1 MQNKN
6 IVVTGGLGFIG
17 SHLVDKLLENNQV
30 TIIDDKSSGKLTNLD
45 NPQHKNLEI
54 IVGGINELD
63 LKEIFQ
69 DKDYVFHQAAMASVP
84 LSVDKPEEAHRIN
97 ATGTLKVLVAARDSG
112 IKKLLN
118 ASSSALYGD
127 NTNMPLKETE
137 RINPLSPYAVAK
149 ASAEQYCQVFTE
161 VYGLETVSFR
171 YFNVFGPRQNPESQY
186 AAVIPKFIDSL
197 LNGRSPVIYGDGNQ
211 SRDFIFVSDVVDAN
225 ITACESKYSGV
236 LNLACGKALSVNDL
250 FLMIK
255 NILGSPINAEYLEE
269 RSGDIKHSLA
279 EVSALRNIGFE
290 PNIEFEKQL
299 RETIEWF
306 QSSPETLSP
315 ETP

>member
-30 TIIDDKSSGKLTNLD
+30 TIIDDKSSGKITNLD
-45 NPQHKNLEI
+45 NPQHENLKI

-97 ATGTLKVLVAARDSG
+97 ATGTLKVLIAARDSG

-250 FLMIK
+250 FSMIK
-255 NILGSPINAEYLEE
+255 NILGSPINAEYLEA

-279 EVSALRNIGFE
+279 DVGALRNIEFK
-290 PNIEFEKQL
+290 PNMEFEKQL

-315 ETP
+315 ENL